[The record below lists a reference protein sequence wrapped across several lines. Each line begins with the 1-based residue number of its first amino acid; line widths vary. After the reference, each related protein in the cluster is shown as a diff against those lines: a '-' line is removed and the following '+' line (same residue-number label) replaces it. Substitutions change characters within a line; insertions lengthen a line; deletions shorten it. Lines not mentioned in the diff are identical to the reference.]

1 MYRLPAFYAV
11 PAVAAFSGTHNSSV
25 LGPEHLILLLMR
37 MLLLIILSKF
47 QSKSEMNQFSLMQ
60 IVKNAR
66 VDLKNDYRIF
76 LKKCKNQ
83 VLLDSLSRF
92 VGRKPTMSF
101 EDVLQALDEVYN
113 ANAKPKMFD
122 IDITLIIAC
131 QNLKNVLS
139 NLFQINKSFEMLF
152 WQKIWY
158 LHFEIELQHDSHNKT
173 FHPASSKLP
182 KVRFTDVDDVKIFSA
197 PDEVT
202 QLVCESATAD
212 AQVSKRKAANL
223 AVTAFIDGN
232 QSALSTVNG
241 TESDAAELLNIV
253 ATAST
258 RAAFDAT
265 SAAIADLEVASN
277 CIHANACGQSL
288 FLPDPQSPPE
298 NPQGPPSIDPS
309 LLRSLE
315 TLSIVPP
322 PVSSFGIPVETDT
335 KSSKA
340 SAIDFSSA
348 GAIPDGDDAA
358 EFFAVLASNPTTTPL
373 VRDELLSSI
382 PAQSPQQCVDDKAP
396 RVQPVVP
403 CMIPPESPS
412 YNLGSTSSNQL
423 AFLLPPGLLDRIAV
437 PLSFTPA
444 AHKSSIPLGG
454 KIGGSV
460 AHFLDN
466 SSKVALPHVVMSENP
481 HGNSSPFLPSG
492 NVGEHS
498 VQKSSSRNPGSI
510 STSDLDKFLPPP
522 QLKVSSNFR
531 PCRPLPPTL
540 VNPPSRRTNIGGSPT
555 VAHSSSK
562 PLGSTATTLSLPTLT
577 YPPSRRTEIGGSPQP
592 MLHDIVWLLLK
603 AASCSISTASPPLWV
618 PMNLG
623 TRGIGSA

>member
-1 MYRLPAFYAV
+1 
-11 PAVAAFSGTHNSSV
+11 
-25 LGPEHLILLLMR
+25 
-37 MLLLIILSKF
+37 
-47 QSKSEMNQFSLMQ
+47 
-60 IVKNAR
+60 
-66 VDLKNDYRIF
+66 
-76 LKKCKNQ
+76 
-83 VLLDSLSRF
+83 
-92 VGRKPTMSF
+92 
-101 EDVLQALDEVYN
+101 
-113 ANAKPKMFD
+113 
-122 IDITLIIAC
+122 
-131 QNLKNVLS
+131 
-139 NLFQINKSFEMLF
+139 
-152 WQKIWY
+152 
-158 LHFEIELQHDSHNKT
+158 
-173 FHPASSKLP
+173 
-182 KVRFTDVDDVKIFSA
+182 
-197 PDEVT
+197 
-202 QLVCESATAD
+202 
-212 AQVSKRKAANL
+212 
-223 AVTAFIDGN
+223 
-232 QSALSTVNG
+232 
-241 TESDAAELLNIV
+241 
-253 ATAST
+253 
-258 RAAFDAT
+258 
-265 SAAIADLEVASN
+265 
-277 CIHANACGQSL
+277 
-288 FLPDPQSPPE
+288 
-298 NPQGPPSIDPS
+298 
-309 LLRSLE
+309 LRSLE

-562 PLGSTATTLSLPTLT
+562 PLGSTATTLSLPTLIYPSSRGTNIGGSPTVAHSSSKPLGSTATTLSLPTLTYPPSRRTEIGGSPTVAHSSSKPLGSTATTLSLPTLT